1 MRRELHERICVWRA
15 GSASLPD
22 VKLSRLLFALTVVG
36 LSLPGRA
43 APVKPTNAPPA
54 DVFALRP
61 LEWIPQFPAP
71 RLLPAWFPRDVP
83 VRSVEQLAFAGGRLW
98 LAVRPRAET
107 NLAAGSGRLWAFSP
121 EINRLEAFPGAITN
135 EALTGLA
142 GQAGQLWLSV
152 AGGAAVLDTTNLW
165 IRGYGQPQGLVAT
178 NFVGVEPLDGGVAV
192 LSRNGGLF
200 TLSATATHFSRAPGP
215 TPGAGGPAVEPWG
228 IFAASKQWVLA
239 AAGTNL
245 ALRNTLGPQWLPVA
259 GELDQGSPLLTS
271 PRAQCAEGDG
281 DGGFWIGTDAGLHW
295 LDSETG
301 QMENRFAPL
310 PLKVAGG
317 LGVTA
322 APGYQLTAAA
332 YRQAQDRVMNGVRER
347 MRDRARR
354 ARALGEG
361 RPLANWVQPTSR
373 LPGPVTALLRDQTW
387 LWVACTDFN
396 GPQRSRILLFHRP
409 SRRWVGWFPL
419 GLPVRCL
426 AADSR
431 HLWVGLEDAAGRGV
445 PVLVAVDKLPLISQ
459 PQGRWTREAISP
471 EELGQRLAS
480 LGAKERAVYAFFAGD
495 PAKVVELLAPDGTP
509 APGADAESLFLLAF
523 AHDASGLNQPDRMAG
538 WLDRLRAEH
547 PNSLFTELTA
557 QVRPRAVVAAPPA
570 EEPAEPTT
578 TEAVMER
585 RDLNGDGK
593 LNALELRLWQGADAA
608 VTAADINGDGV
619 WDRAELAAWL
629 AQRKP

>member
-1 MRRELHERICVWRA
+1 
-15 GSASLPD
+15 LPD
-22 VKLSRLLFALTVVG
+22 VKLRRLLFALSVLG

-43 APVKPTNAPPA
+43 APAKSTNVPPA
-54 DVFALRP
+54 DAFALRP
-61 LEWIPQFPAP
+61 LEWIRQFPAP

-83 VRSVEQLAFAGGRLW
+83 VRSVEHLAFAGPRLW

-121 EINRLEAFPGAITN
+121 EVNRLEVFPGAITN
-135 EALTGLA
+135 ETVTGLVGQGGQIWLAVDGGVATIDATALT
-142 GQAGQLWLSV
+142 
-152 AGGAAVLDTTNLW
+152 
-165 IRGYGQPQGLVAT
+165 IRGFGQPQGLVAT
-178 NFVGVEPLDGGVAV
+178 NFVGLELLDGGLAT

-200 TLSATATHFSRAPGP
+200 TLSATATNFSRATGP
-215 TPGAGGPAVEPWG
+215 VPAPNRTAAESWN
-228 IFAASKQWVLA
+228 IFAASKHWVLA
-239 AAGTNL
+239 GAGTNL
-245 ALRNTLGPQWLPVA
+245 VLRNTLGPQWLPGA
-259 GELDQGSPLLTS
+259 AELDRGSPRLS
-271 PRAQCAEGDG
+271 PPRVQCAEGDG
-281 DGGFWIGTDAGLHW
+281 EGGFWIGTDAGLHW

-310 PLKVAGG
+310 PLKVPGG
-317 LGVTA
+317 MGVKA
-322 APGYQLTAAA
+322 APGFQLTAAA

-354 ARALGEG
+354 ARAVSEG
-361 RPLANWVQPTSR
+361 RSLANWVQPTSR

-387 LWVACTDFN
+387 LWVACADFN
-396 GPQRSRILLFHRP
+396 GPQRSRILLYHRP

-419 GLPVRCL
+419 GLPVRSL

-431 HLWVGLEDAAGRGV
+431 NLWVGMEDAAGGGV

-459 PQGRWTREAISP
+459 PQGRWTRETISP
-471 EELGQRLAS
+471 EELGQRLAA

-523 AHDASGLNQPDRMAG
+523 AHDSLGLNQPDRMDG
-538 WLDRLRAEH
+538 FLSRLRSAY
-547 PNSLFTELTA
+547 PDSLFTELTA
-557 QVRPRAVVAAPPA
+557 QVRPRLAAPAPPPA
-570 EEPAEPTT
+570 EEPKEPETA
-578 TEAVMER
+578 EAVMER

-593 LNALELRLWQGADAA
+593 LNAVELRLWLGAEAPVA
-608 VTAADINGDGV
+608 PADSNGDGV
-619 WDRAELAAWL
+619 WDRTELAAWL